1 MKKSVEIEL
10 GQILR
15 ENNWKSIEDIDWYIL
30 NRRED
35 LTVYFVNEF
44 KDRLNLDLM
53 LELEN
58 ISKELYNELT
68 NTCTSFKKN
77 INNIIDKYGLK

>member
-68 NTCTSFKKN
+68 NTCTSFKK
-77 INNIIDKYGLK
+77 KY